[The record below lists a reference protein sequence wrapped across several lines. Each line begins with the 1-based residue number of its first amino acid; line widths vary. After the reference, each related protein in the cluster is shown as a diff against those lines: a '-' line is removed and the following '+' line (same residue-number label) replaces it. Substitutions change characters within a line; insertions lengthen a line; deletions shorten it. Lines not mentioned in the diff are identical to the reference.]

1 MREVALALDVP
12 LGIHAHNDAGCA
24 VANSLVA
31 VDAGCMHVQGTMN
44 GYGER
49 AGNAD
54 LIAIIPALVLKMGD
68 DCITRDQLKLLTEVE
83 PLRRRDREHLAQ
95 PAPALRGR
103 ERVRAQ
109 GRRARERRRAAARG
123 LRARRSR
130 GGGQPRARRRERA
143 RRPRDRS
150 R

>member
-1 MREVALALDVP
+1 MRLASSAP

-31 VDAGCMHVQGTMN
+31 VEAGCTQVQGTIN

-68 DCITRDQLKLLTEVE
+68 DCISREQLRLLTEVSHFVAE
-83 PLRRRDREHLAQ
+83 TANLSPNPHQ
-95 PAPALRGR
+95 PYVGTSAFAHKGGVHASADARLP
-103 ERVRAQ
+103 ERV
-109 GRRARERRRAAARG
+109 
-123 LRARRSR
+123 RARRSR
-130 GGGQPRARRRERA
+130 APWATSRA
-143 RRPRDRS
+143 S
-150 R
+150 S